1 MIDKVKLIAMY
12 LPQYHEILENNEFW
26 GQGFTDW
33 TAVKSAKQYF
43 IDIRQPK
50 VPLNGNFYDLS
61 KPENIKWQVNLAKN
75 YGIDG
80 FCMTYLITVF
90 LSTTLCGKGV
100 REIASMIRRRR

>member
-80 FCMTYLITVF
+80 FCMTYLITRFSINYIMWQGRAV
-90 LSTTLCGKGV
+90 
-100 REIASMIRRRR
+100 